1 VSAPRFMPGTVP
13 DMTTNREVPVD
24 PYLLELATELG
35 FTEVHQI
42 HRDSGLSPLF
52 YARWKGAPVG
62 ITHLTGIGG
71 FLGVA
76 FFQGNAVPTPEE
88 IIEGGRFIESRWDD
102 VLDTGWGDAAALRRC
117 WIFGPR
123 VERFS
128 IGTTQCQICRKGRD
142 HR

>member
-1 VSAPRFMPGTVP
+1 MPGTVP

-102 VLDTGWGDAAALRRC
+102 VLDTGWGDAAALLVIAKAMLDFRAEGRE
-117 WIFGPR
+117 ILYRDNPMPDMPKGP
-123 VERFS
+123 
-128 IGTTQCQICRKGRD
+128 
-142 HR
+142 